1 MSQACKAEPEDEFT
15 RRVKRK
21 RVQVSV
27 ECQGTKKS
35 RGLELL
41 QVQLYKILTAPRGQ
55 DWFTPRNLAAALKR
69 TGEPQ
74 NQFLSFKEF
83 DTSESDRERAR
94 IIEFQNSACSPDYE
108 WLEEDCSSAEEE
120 TELYGGLTEAD
131 LDWLPTFV
139 TGFSTP
145 TTIIDLTGDSNS
157 ESYIIE

>member
-1 MSQACKAEPEDEFT
+1 MFQACKAEPEAEFL
-15 RRVKRK
+15 RSVKRK

-27 ECQGTKKS
+27 ECHGTKKT
-35 RGLELL
+35 RELELL

-94 IIEFQNSACSPDYE
+94 IIEFQDSACSPDYE
-108 WLEEDCSSAEEE
+108 WLDEDCWNSEEE
-120 TELYGGLTEAD
+120 TGLYAGLTRAD
-131 LDWLPTFV
+131 LDLLPLPEPRV

-145 TTIIDLTGDSNS
+145 TSIIDLTGDSNS
-157 ESYIIE
+157 EE

>member
-1 MSQACKAEPEDEFT
+1 MFQACKAEPEAEFL
-15 RRVKRK
+15 RSVKRK
-21 RVQVSV
+21 RVQVSI
-27 ECQGTKKS
+27 ECQGTKKT

-41 QVQLYKILTAPRGQ
+41 QVQLYRILTAPRGQ
-55 DWFTPRNLAAALKR
+55 DWFTPRNLAAALRR

-108 WLEEDCSSAEEE
+108 WDSEEGA
-120 TELYGGLTEAD
+120 ELYDGLTEAD
-131 LDWLPTFV
+131 LDYLPTLDCLPTFV

-145 TTIIDLTGDSNS
+145 TSVIDLTGDDTS
-157 ESYIIE
+157 EG